1 MAQGLRVDA
10 LTVGYDD
17 GPPIVNDV
25 TVAISPGKVAVILG
39 PNGAGKSTLAKA
51 IVGLLPVSDGHV
63 YVDDDEITGTPP
75 FRLARLGVGY
85 LPQLDFV
92 FDDMTVLENLQMGAY
107 TLRDSLKERTAEVL
121 DLFPDL
127 ADVLARKAGQLSGGQ
142 QRMVGLARVLMVHP
156 RLAIFDEPTAGLAP
170 RYVERVWE
178 QIDRIRSKGLGLL
191 VIEQNAKTALEHADE
206 VFVLAE
212 GRNVISGPATRLAHE
227 AAVAEALAGL

>member
-1 MAQGLRVDA
+1 MDA
-10 LTVGYDD
+10 VTVGYDD

-63 YVDDDEITGTPP
+63 YVDDEEITGTRP
-75 FRLARLGVGY
+75 FRLVRLGVGY

-107 TLRDSLKERTAEVL
+107 TLRNSLKERTAEVL

-142 QRMVGLARVLMVHP
+142 QRMVGLARVLMVQP

-191 VIEQNAKTALEHADE
+191 VIEQNARTALEHADE
-206 VFVLAE
+206 VFVLSE
-212 GRNVISGPATRLAHE
+212 GRNLISGPAALLANE

>member
-1 MAQGLRVDA
+1 V
-10 LTVGYDD
+10 TVGYDD

-63 YVDDDEITGTPP
+63 YVDDEEITGTRP
-75 FRLARLGVGY
+75 FRLVRLGVGY

-107 TLRDSLKERTAEVL
+107 TLRNSLKERTAEVL

-142 QRMVGLARVLMVHP
+142 QRMVGLARVLMVQP

-191 VIEQNAKTALEHADE
+191 VIEQNARTALEHADE
-206 VFVLAE
+206 VFVLSE
-212 GRNVISGPATRLAHE
+212 GRNLISGPAALLANE